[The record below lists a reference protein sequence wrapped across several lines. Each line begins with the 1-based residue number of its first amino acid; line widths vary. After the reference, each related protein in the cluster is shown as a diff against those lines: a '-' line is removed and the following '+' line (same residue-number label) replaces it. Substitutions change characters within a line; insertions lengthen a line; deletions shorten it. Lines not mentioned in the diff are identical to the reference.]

1 MVRGSDSRYV
11 AFAALCGSA
20 RARWFVH
27 AASATTQP
35 HLRGNNRSV
44 TRTRNRITLG
54 IVAAAVATVAIL
66 VYPRLVARAPTD
78 DAPLADLKFEGL
90 LGSRYTEILLVFGNA
105 LTHRYVAGVYNS
117 EGLNGGNPGG
127 GGDSSPAAVLDQ
139 IDMKKVKEDN
149 GALSSV
155 KNGPRL
161 WTIDHV
167 GVKVGRERDFQGLGA
182 RWVMWFPIP
191 EEIRAGKELAY
202 VVMHAHRDTSMGINS
217 GSRAYILDD
226 ADGNSWVMKSA
237 SLIKD
242 PNQKF
247 EDLKD
252 LGSRLKLPTGWKF
265 RSPVLERELVFTTDN
280 GKTMITQ
287 DDLGNT
293 YDRVGGPYSNY
304 KP

>member
-1 MVRGSDSRYV
+1 M
-11 AFAALCGSA
+11 
-20 RARWFVH
+20 
-27 AASATTQP
+27 
-35 HLRGNNRSV
+35 
-44 TRTRNRITLG
+44 RTKNKITLG
-54 IVAAAVATVAIL
+54 IVAVVATAAVL
-66 VYPRLVARAPTD
+66 VYPKLIAKAPSD
-78 DAPLADLKFEGL
+78 DASLAELKFEGL
-90 LGSRYTEILLVFGNA
+90 MGSRYTEILLVFGNA
-105 LTHRYVAGVYNS
+105 LTHKYVAGVYNS
-117 EGLNGGNPGG
+117 EGLNGGSPTG
-127 GGDSSPAAVLDQ
+127 GGDSSPAAILDKV
-139 IDMKKVKEDN
+139 DMKKVKHDN

-167 GVKVGRERDFQGLGA
+167 GVKVGRERDFQGLRA

-191 EEIRAGKELAY
+191 DEIREGKDLAY
-202 VVMHAHRDTSMGINS
+202 AVMHAHRDTSMGINS
-217 GSRAYILDD
+217 GSRVYILDD
-226 ADGNSWVMKSA
+226 PEGNSWVMKSA

-252 LGSRLKLPTGWKF
+252 LGARLKLPAGWKF
-265 RSPVLERELVFTTDN
+265 RCPVLEQELVFRTDN
-280 GKTMITQ
+280 GRTMITQ